1 MPLVTIHGSL
11 RPLLAGLLIAGCAA
25 GPAYAEADPSS
36 ESKPMASH
44 SRLRFAEN
52 NGEDIAIRDC
62 LNTAVQAANA
72 ENLDTFCDC
81 FTMSS
86 RTKVRKQAAMR
97 FVQHDVSMELQDAH
111 VIKAGRTAG
120 EVAVKY
126 RVKLS
131 DDRFDV
137 VSLVAVKQEEG
148 YWRIR
153 SEKIQSYE
161 HHSPSMCS
169 PSRYAC
175 LGATC
180 RLERVSR

>member
-1 MPLVTIHGSL
+1 MSLITAHAAL
-11 RPLLAGLLIAGCAA
+11 RPPLAGLLIAGVVVGSAL
-25 GPAYAEADPSS
+25 AENDPVS
-36 ESKPMASH
+36 ESQRMASH
-44 SRLRFAEN
+44 SRLRFAAN
-52 NGEDIAIRDC
+52 NGEEIAIRDC

-97 FVQHDVSMELQDAH
+97 FVQHDVSMELQDAQ

-137 VSLVAVKQEEG
+137 VSLVAVKQEDG